1 MRYIA
6 PMSLAPGTRLGP
18 YEIVAPLG
26 AGGMGEVYRAKDTRL
41 GRDVAVKVL
50 PQHLSSNAEIRA
62 RFDREAKTISSL
74 NHPNICTLHDI
85 GREGDTDYLVM
96 ELIEGET
103 LAQRLTKGALPMA
116 EVLKVG
122 AQIADALDRAHRA
135 GVMHR
140 DLKPGNVMLTKSG
153 AKLMDFG
160 LARATGLGAVTEM
173 TSSPT
178 VVGPLTTEGTI
189 IGTFQYMAPEQLEG
203 QEADTRADLWAL
215 GCVLYE
221 MATGKRA
228 FEGKSQASLI
238 TAIMGSEPKPISQ
251 LTPLAPAALDA
262 LVGACLAKDAAD
274 RIQSA
279 HDVKLQL
286 QWLAAGGSQ
295 TGAPAVVGAQPKR
308 RARFGWIALTAVAA
322 ALVLGA
328 LAGYMGRGQSTPTS
342 ASVADVTYTPI
353 TFEDGFIFAARFA
366 PDGRTIVYSADWDG
380 RPRGLY
386 VTSLDSPEFRPL
398 GFPGADLLAISRSGE
413 LAILN
418 GSTVSLGSPYMRT
431 GTLARASLTGGVP
444 RPELEHVLFA
454 DFGTDNAMAVIRDDE
469 RRRTF
474 EYPVGQVL
482 AEMPLVNGRSWS
494 SQSGLVV
501 PRVSP
506 SGDHVA
512 FFDTR
517 NTGAN
522 TVKVFN
528 RSGKL
533 AVESPPFS
541 DWWALAWTTSNEV
554 WYSAAES
561 GGRQTTIFG
570 LDLKGR
576 RRVVYRAPGS
586 LTLHDISPN
595 GDVLGSI
602 DHILARI
609 ELVDGNGSTPV
620 DRSWREG
627 GGVAAFSAT
636 HAVLLNQS
644 GDSGGPHGSV
654 YVWPPNDPE
663 PVRIADG
670 SGLALSPDGS
680 KALVVSSETPPK
692 VSIVPTGAGQ
702 PRVLD
707 LGPLESV
714 AWAGWHPDGRLVLE
728 LVRPGEK
735 PVVYVLSPE
744 GRDPVAL
751 LPEGALLGGNNLIS
765 PDGSHIVAIDD
776 AGKLMTCT
784 VATPACRA
792 LTGARGGDEV
802 AGWSAD
808 GKSLFVFQ
816 REAVPVQVDRLEV
829 ASGTRSAWRTV
840 RPLYAAVSGLGG
852 LIASPDGAVVYSYSK
867 TRSELYVIKG
877 LK

>member
-1 MRYIA
+1 MA
-6 PMSLAPGTRLGP
+6 LAPGTRLGP

-41 GRDVAVKVL
+41 GREVAVKVL
-50 PQHLSSNAEIRA
+50 PQHLSSNPEIRA
-62 RFDREAKTISSL
+62 RFEREAKTVSSL
-74 NHPNICTLHDI
+74 NHPHICTLHDV
-85 GREGDTDYLVM
+85 GREGDVDYLVM
-96 ELIEGET
+96 ELVEGET
-103 LAQRLTKGALPMA
+103 LAQRLTKGALPLA
-116 EVLKVG
+116 DVLKLG

-160 LARATGLGAVTEM
+160 LARATGLGPASDM

-178 VVGPLTTEGTI
+178 VVGPLTAEGTI

-203 QEADTRADLWAL
+203 TEADSRADLWAL

-238 TAIMGSEPKPISQ
+238 TAIMGSEPAPVSQ
-251 LTPLAPAALDA
+251 LAPLAPPALDR
-262 LVGACLAKDAAD
+262 LVGACLAKDPAD

-286 QWLAAGGSQ
+286 QWLGQGGSQ
-295 TGAPAVVGAQPKR
+295 AGVPAPVVPSTPKR
-308 RARFGWIALTAVAA
+308 RPLGWIAPAAVAG

-328 LAGYMGRGQSTPTS
+328 LAGYLGRGR
-342 ASVADVTYTPI
+342 SVATSTTMADVIYKPI
-353 TFEDGFIFAARFA
+353 TFEEGFIFAARFA

-380 RPRGLY
+380 RQRDVF

-398 GFPGADLLAISRSGE
+398 GFPGADLLGMSRSGE
-413 LAILN
+413 LAIMS
-418 GSTVSLGSPYMRT
+418 GSTVTTGNPYIRR
-431 GTLARASLTGGVP
+431 GTLARASLTGGAP
-444 RPELEHVLFA
+444 RSELDRVLFA
-454 DFGTDNAMAVIRDDE
+454 DFGSDGAMAVVRDED

-482 AEMPLVNGRSWS
+482 VDMPLVGSRSWS
-494 SQSGLVV
+494 NQSGLVG
-501 PRVSP
+501 PRVSL
-506 SGDHVA
+506 SGEYVA

-517 NTGAN
+517 TTGAN
-522 TVKVFN
+522 TVKIFD

-533 AVESPPFS
+533 LVTSPPFS
-541 DWWALAWTTSNEV
+541 DWWDLAWAPSNEV
-554 WYSAAES
+554 WYSAAEAA
-561 GGRQTTIFG
+561 GRQTTVFG

-576 RRVVYRAPGS
+576 RRVVFRAPGS
-586 LTLHDISPN
+586 LTLHDISPQ

-602 DHILARI
+602 DHILGRI
-609 ELVDGNGSTPV
+609 ELLDGSGPQPV

-627 GGVAAFSAT
+627 GNLVAFSSAY
-636 HAVLLNQS
+636 AVLLNQG
-644 GDSGGPHGSV
+644 GDSGGPRGSV
-654 YVWPPNDPE
+654 YVWPRSDRE
-663 PVRIADG
+663 PIRIADG
-670 SGLALSPDGS
+670 TGLALSPDGS
-680 KALVVSSETPPK
+680 KAIVVSNQTPTT

-702 PRVLD
+702 PKVLD
-707 LGPLESV
+707 LGLVESV
-714 AWAGWHPDGRLVLE
+714 AWAGWHPDGRVVLT
-728 LVRPGEK
+728 LVRPGMK
-735 PVVYVLSPE
+735 PVVDVLSPD

-751 LPEGALLGGNNLIS
+751 LPEGMTLIGDSLIS
-765 PDGSHIVAIDD
+765 PDGSR
-776 AGKLMTCT
+776 M
-784 VATPACRA
+784 VATDADGRLMVCTFAAPACRP
-792 LTGARGGDEV
+792 LPGAREGEGV

-808 GKSLFVFQ
+808 GKSVFTY
-816 REAVPVQVDRLEV
+816 RKLDVPVQVDLLDV
-829 ASGTRSAWRTV
+829 TSGVRSPWRTLH
-840 RPLYAAVSGLGG
+840 PDYPALAGFGAV
-852 LIASPDGAVVYSYSK
+852 IASPDGALVYSYSR